1 MKLKWSQHAY
11 ESLTDVLDYS
21 YENFGYLQQLT
32 MEEIIMS
39 SIDKLVDF
47 PNMCPVI
54 PEISNNVREYRKL
67 VVTREISVIYWYDEE
82 FVYVS
87 FIWDIR
93 RSLHHIYHIFKND

>member
-67 VVTREISVIYWYDEE
+67 VVTREISVIYWYDED
-82 FVYVS
+82 FVNIS

-93 RSLHHIYHIFKND
+93 RSLHHIYYIFKND

>member
-93 RSLHHIYHIFKND
+93 RSLHHIYYIFKND

>member
-47 PNMCPVI
+47 PNMCPII

-82 FVYVS
+82 FVNVS

-93 RSLHHIYHIFKND
+93 RSLHHIYYIFKND

>member
-82 FVYVS
+82 FVNVS
-87 FIWDIR
+87 FIWDVR
-93 RSLHHIYHIFKND
+93 RSLHHIYYIFKND

>member
-1 MKLKWSQHAY
+1 MKIKWSQHAY

-21 YENFGYLQQLT
+21 YENFGFLQQLT

-82 FVYVS
+82 FVNVS

-93 RSLHHIYHIFKND
+93 RSLHHIYYIFKND

>member
-82 FVYVS
+82 FVNVS

-93 RSLHHIYHIFKND
+93 RSLHHIYYIFKND